1 MKAVV
6 LRENSL
12 QVEEWPKPELAAG
25 EALVKIH
32 YAALNHRDQWIRVGQ
47 YAKIKLPCVPGS
59 DGMGVV
65 EAVGSNDDA
74 QWLWQ
79 KVIINPNIN
88 WGDHPVVQGKDFE
101 ILGMPSQGTLAEYV
115 KVNVDRLSLVPHHL
129 TDEEAAAL
137 PLAGV
142 TAYTALFHKG
152 DAQKGHNI
160 LISGVG
166 GGVAQ
171 MTFLY
176 AVAIRANVWVTSG
189 KDAVIQ
195 QCMEMGA
202 QGGANYNNPEAMKQM
217 AKSIGGFDII
227 IDSAGGEGMN
237 LLINMM
243 KPGGKLVFYGATK
256 GIAPLN
262 LRAIFWNHLHLIG
275 STMGSD
281 AVFTEMVQFVDQ
293 HSIRP
298 IIDKVFTLEEA
309 EKAFDR
315 MAAGQQFGK
324 IIVKVA
330 E

>member
-12 QVEEWPKPELAAG
+12 QIEEWPKPEVGPG

-65 EAVGSNDDA
+65 EAVGSNDDKD
-74 QWLWQ
+74 WLWK

-88 WGDHPVVQGKDFE
+88 WGTHPIVQGRDFE

-115 KVNVDRLSLVPHHL
+115 KVNVDRLSHVPAHL
-129 TDEEAAAL
+129 TEEEAAAL

-142 TAYTALFHKG
+142 TAYNALFHKG

-171 MTFLY
+171 LAFLFG
-176 AVAIRANVWVTSG
+176 VAIRANVWVTSG
-189 KDAVIQ
+189 KDEVIRH
-195 QCMEMGA
+195 CMQIGA

-217 AKSIGGFDII
+217 AKDIGGFDVI

-237 LLINMM
+237 LLISML
-243 KPGGKLVFYGATK
+243 KPAGKLVFYGATK

-262 LRAIFWNHLHLIG
+262 LRAIFWNHLQIIG

-281 AVFTEMVQFVDQ
+281 AVFTELVQFVEQ

-298 IIDKVFTLEEA
+298 IVDRVFPMEEA
-309 EKAFDR
+309 VNAFDR

-324 IIVKVA
+324 IVIKVA
-330 E
+330 